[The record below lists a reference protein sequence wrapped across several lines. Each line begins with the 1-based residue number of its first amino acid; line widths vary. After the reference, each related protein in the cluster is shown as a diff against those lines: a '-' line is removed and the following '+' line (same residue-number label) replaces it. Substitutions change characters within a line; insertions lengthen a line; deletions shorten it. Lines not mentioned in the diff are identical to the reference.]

1 VKSNT
6 ALILNR
12 KDLICDKN
20 FINGEWCDAKSSLTF
35 AVANPATGENFAITA
50 DSDSADAQKALDA
63 AYSAFPHWREV
74 TATERAK
81 LLKRWHALIV
91 KHREDLGRLMSL
103 EQGKPLAEA
112 IGEVDYSADYVEFY
126 AEEAVRTFGEILPSI
141 MPGKKQIIVKEPVG
155 VVAAI
160 TPWNFPM
167 AMIARKIAP
176 ALAAGCTV
184 VAKPSEDTPLCALA
198 LVKLLDEA
206 GAPAG
211 LVNIVSASRDNTPQV
226 VKVWLKD
233 PLVRKITFTGST
245 SVGKYLA
252 QESAETLKKLSLE
265 LGGNAP
271 FVVFD
276 DADLDAAADGLMAG
290 KFRNSGQTCVCPN
303 RIFVHNDIYD
313 AFAEKMVDRVK
324 ALKVGP
330 ANIEGSQIGPMIN
343 ERAIEKI
350 DRHVQD
356 ALSKGAKLLAGGERV
371 QNKIATGTNFYAPT
385 ILGDATEDMVIFEE
399 ETFGP
404 VMPLIRFEDEDAV
417 VAQANNTS
425 YGLASYF
432 YTADIKRVARVSGRL
447 EAGIIGINVGAAAS
461 PWAPVGGIKDSG
473 YGREGSHYGL
483 EDYMHIKYICQGEL
497 D

>member
-1 VKSNT
+1 MISN
-6 ALILNR
+6 ILLNLDR

-20 FINGEWCDAKSSLTF
+20 FIDGQWCDAQSSLTF
-35 AVANPATGENFAITA
+35 DVANPATGENFASTA
-50 DSDSADAQKALDA
+50 DSNAADAQQALDA
-63 AYSAFPHWREV
+63 AYRAFSKWREV
-74 TATERAK
+74 PATERAK
-81 LLKRWHALIV
+81 LLKRWHSLIV
-91 KHREDLGRLMSL
+91 EHRADLGRLMSL

-112 IGEVDYSADYVEFY
+112 TGEVDYSADYVEFY

-141 MPGKKQIIVKEPVG
+141 MPGKKQMIVKEPVG

-198 LVKLLDEA
+198 LVKLLEEA

-211 LVNIVSASRDNTPQV
+211 LVNIVSTSRDNTPEV
-226 VKVWLKD
+226 VQVWLKD
-233 PLVRKITFTGST
+233 PLIRKITFTGST

-252 QESAETLKKLSLE
+252 RESAETLKKLSLE

-271 FVVFD
+271 FVVFE
-276 DADLDAAADGLMAG
+276 DADLDAAADGLMLG

-303 RIFVHNDIYD
+303 RIFVHNDVYD
-313 AFAEKMVDRVK
+313 AFAQKIIDRVE
-324 ALKVGP
+324 ALKIGP
-330 ANIEGSQIGPMIN
+330 ASIEDSDIGPMIN

-356 ALSKGAKLLAGGERV
+356 AISKGAKVLAGGKRV
-371 QNKIATGTNFYAPT
+371 QNEIASGTNFYAPT
-385 ILGDATEDMVIFEE
+385 ILGDATDDMIIFNE

-447 EAGIIGINVGAAAS
+447 EAGIIGINAGAAAS

-473 YGREGSHYGL
+473 YGREGSHYGI
-483 EDYMHIKYICQGEL
+483 EDYMHIKYMCQGEL
-497 D
+497 T

>member
-313 AFAEKMVDRVK
+313 AFAEKMIDRVK

-473 YGREGSHYGL
+473 YGREGSHYGI